1 MKKALSGKTGVVL
14 LLRICSVFLT
24 LLMLYNGIC
33 NLLNMS
39 NLDQFDIQTSHEF
52 AVEMLL
58 SGLVLL
64 GGAAVFGIVAYTGK
78 PFSRLLSMMTGICGI
93 MLILLVLLPPL
104 VRQLVS
110 GGIVNSFS
118 EILGNLGDDVSIIGV
133 LTLML
138 ALVMRYGAMLQQESD
153 ETL

>member
-1 MKKALSGKTGVVL
+1 MKKTLSGKTGVVL

-39 NLDQFDIQTSHEF
+39 NLDQFDI
-52 AVEMLL
+52 
-58 SGLVLL
+58 LVLL
-64 GGAAVFGIVAYTGK
+64 GGAAVFGIIAYTGK

-138 ALVMRYGAMLQQESD
+138 ALVMR
-153 ETL
+153 